1 MSRLLLKGTKMSY
14 RIITD
19 SSCNLPTNF
28 IDENNIGILSHV
40 FIINGIEHQNYVKGQ
55 TADYSMFYNKM
66 REGEIVTT
74 SLPSMESTIAM
85 ATEVFESGQDLI
97 YIGFSSVLS
106 GTYEAIHSAVAE
118 VAAKFPERKAI
129 CVESLCASGGQSLM
143 IVQAVRKMKSG
154 ASIEELEQW
163 VIENRLH
170 LAHWFTVD
178 DLVYLFRGGRVS
190 KTSAWAGTL
199 LKIKPVLH
207 VDDEGALV
215 PVIKSRGRK
224 KSLEEL
230 LAKVKDSGIIK
241 KDEEFEVFIQHAD
254 CLDEAKV
261 LADMVTQEIPQAK
274 ISIDWISPV
283 IGAHAGPGT
292 LAVFF
297 TATQR

>member
-1 MSRLLLKGTKMSY
+1 MSY

-19 SSCNLPTNF
+19 SSCNLPESF
-28 IDENNIGILSHV
+28 VEENNIGILSHV
-40 FIINGIEHQNYVKGQ
+40 FIIDGVEHLNYIKGK
-55 TADYSMFYNKM
+55 TSDYSMFYGKM
-66 REGEIVTT
+66 REGEVVTT
-74 SLPSMESTIAM
+74 SLPSLESTIAM

-106 GTYEAIHSAVAE
+106 GTYESIHNAVAE
-118 VAAKFPERKAI
+118 VASKFPERKAI

-163 VIENRLH
+163 VIDNRLH

-207 VDDEGALV
+207 VDNEGALV

-230 LAKVKDSGIIK
+230 LAKVKDSAIIK

-254 CLDEAKV
+254 CLDEAKG
-261 LADMVTQEIPQAK
+261 LADMLTQEIPQAK

-283 IGAHAGPGT
+283 IGAHSGPGT
-292 LAVFF
+292 IAIFF
-297 TATQR
+297 NATQR

>member
-1 MSRLLLKGTKMSY
+1 MSY

-19 SSCNLPTNF
+19 SSCNLPESF
-28 IDENNIGILSHV
+28 VEENNIGILSHV
-40 FIINGIEHQNYVKGQ
+40 FIINGVEHQNYIKGE
-55 TADYSMFYNKM
+55 TSDYSMFYKKM

-74 SLPSMESTIAM
+74 SLPSLESTIAM
-85 ATEVFESGQDLI
+85 ATEIFESGQDLI

-118 VAAKFPERKAI
+118 VASKFPERKAI
-129 CVESLCASGGQSLM
+129 CVESLCASGGQSL
-143 IVQAVRKMKSG
+143 IVTQAVRKMNAG
-154 ASIEELEQW
+154 MCIEDLEKW
-163 VIENRLH
+163 VLDNRLN

-190 KTSAWAGTL
+190 KTSAWAGAL

-207 VDDEGALV
+207 VDNEGALV
-215 PVIKSRGRK
+215 PVVKSRGRK
-224 KSLEEL
+224 KSIEEL
-230 LAKVKDSGIIK
+230 LNKIKNTAIINAGE
-241 KDEEFEVFIQHAD
+241 DFEIFIQHAD
-254 CLDEAKV
+254 CLAEANT
-261 LADMVTQEIPQAK
+261 LAQMVTQEIPQAK